1 MFLSERF
8 YNQNTSRKLY
18 SWNQCECYKLKYKY
32 KHEHAGDVITYKLSE
47 EEMKEY
53 LKKFNK

>member
-8 YNQNTSRKLY
+8 YNQNTQRKLY
-18 SWNQCECYKLKYKY
+18 SWNQFECYKLKYKY

-47 EEMKEY
+47 EEMK
-53 LKKFNK
+53 